1 MARWS
6 RRCPVLRRRSNRL
19 PLSDALLLRVPRVV
33 AGSAV
38 AATPAVVL
46 GSGVGAL
53 GALRRLRRARVPA
66 YLLPA
71 APMYESR
78 SRWLRPVP
86 GARGTLAAAGTLA
99 TLLEN
104 SSLERAV
111 LLPTSDALL
120 RAVCELPP
128 LLAARFPSSTPA
140 LEVAL
145 QLTDKAQ
152 FAHLLERLA
161 VPAPRTLV
169 APDART
175 LAQFAG
181 DRFEHLFI
189 KPADSASFM
198 RRYGVKGCR
207 VRDLRDGCAQLERLQ
222 ADGVAIIAQEYVPGP
237 ASAHYLLDGFAGA
250 GGQVQALFARRRMRM
265 YPPDFGNSSYMV
277 SVPLAEVEGA
287 ARSLRR
293 ILEAIGYRGIFS
305 AEFKRDERDGL
316 FKILEINARVWIYV
330 EFAARCGVDVCLM
343 AYRDALGLP
352 PLQPRPYRSGA
363 RLVSPEIDIAAAYHA
378 WSHGEL
384 SLLGWARSWLGAQQ
398 PLFNWTDPR
407 PALSEWLALMGRI
420 VRRLLRG
427 PPVP

>member
-1 MARWS
+1 
-6 RRCPVLRRRSNRL
+6 
-19 PLSDALLLRVPRVV
+19 LSDALLLRVPQAK

-38 AATPAVVL
+38 AATPAIVL

-53 GALRRLRRARVPA
+53 GALRRLRHAGIPA
-66 YLLPA
+66 YALPA

-78 SRWLRPVP
+78 SRWLRALP
-86 GARGTLAAAGTLA
+86 GARGTLAAGTALA
-99 TLLEN
+99 TLLEG
-104 SSLERAV
+104 SGLARAV
-111 LLPTSDALL
+111 LVPTSDALL

-128 LLAARFPSSTPA
+128 PLAARFPSSTPT

-145 QLTDKAQ
+145 QLADKAR

-169 APDART
+169 APAADT
-175 LAQFAG
+175 LARFAG
-181 DRFEHLFI
+181 DGFEHLFI

-207 VRDLRDGCAQLERLQ
+207 VRDLKDGCAQLQRLQ
-222 ADGVAIIAQEYVPGP
+222 ADGVSVIAQEYVPGP

-250 GGQVQALFARRRMRM
+250 GGQVEALFARRRLRM

-277 SVPLAEVEGA
+277 SVPLDAVEGA

-293 ILEAIGYRGIFS
+293 ILAAIGYRGIFS
-305 AEFKRDERDGL
+305 AEFKRDARDGQ
-316 FKILEINARVWIYV
+316 FKVLEINARVWVYV

-352 PLQPRPYRSGA
+352 APRPPRYRSGA

-378 WSHGEL
+378 WSQGEL

-407 PALSEWLALMGRI
+407 PAVSEWLALLGRI

-427 PPVP
+427 PPAP